1 MVLITGATGTVGSNI
16 LRILASQGE
25 PVRAMTRD
33 PQRIPAS
40 LSGVEVARADFDDPP
55 SLLQAVRGVD
65 AIFLMSAPAS
75 PTARHELAM
84 LEAARSGGVRRIVKL
99 SAIGT
104 GETIDGVTLGP
115 WHLQSEQALRA
126 GGFDWT
132 VLRPSVFASNFLWWA
147 DAIASGRPIS
157 NLTGASVQGVV
168 DPRDVAGVAVE
179 ALLSPTHR
187 GRTYTLTG
195 PELLSVPDQAALLTE
210 VLGFPVRSGD
220 TPLDEARTQMLA
232 SGMDADVVD
241 VMVTGLAWT
250 RAGRNAVVTDD
261 VERVLGRPP
270 TSFETWCRD
279 HRAAFGAGQDLGSRS
294 IGPPRARA
302 RQ

>member
-1 MVLITGATGTVGSNI
+1 MVLITGATGTVGSNV
-16 LRILASQGE
+16 LRILVNRGE

-40 LSGVEVARADFDDPP
+40 LPASLPGIEVARADFDDPP

-75 PTARHELAM
+75 PSARHELAM
-84 LEAARSGGVRRIVKL
+84 LEAARAGGVSRIVKL

-104 GETIDGVTLGP
+104 GETIDGKTLGR
-115 WHLQSEQALRA
+115 WHLRSEQALRA
-126 GGFDWT
+126 DGFDWT
-132 VLRPSVFASNFLWWA
+132 VLRPSVFASNSLWWA

-157 NLTGASVQGVV
+157 NLTGAGVQGVV

-179 ALLSPTHR
+179 ALLSPTHG

-195 PELLSVPDQAALLTE
+195 PDLLSVPDQAAVLTE
-210 VLGFPVRSGD
+210 VLGVPVRSGD
-220 TPLDEARTQMLA
+220 TPLDDARTHLLA
-232 SGMDADVVD
+232 SGMDAAAVD

-250 RAGRNAVVTDD
+250 RAGHNAVVTDD

-270 TSFETWCRD
+270 ASFERWCRD
-279 HRAAFGAGQDLGSRS
+279 HRAAFGAG
-294 IGPPRARA
+294 
-302 RQ
+302 